1 MKLKRMIGKG
11 ESEALEF
18 KEGATTIAG
27 GLNASSLNVNGFSIA
42 DEYCTRWIEIKD
54 LNIAQSETS
63 KSSSS
68 TINSLPLNSLTAAK
82 SDDMAATSFLRL
94 GGWITN
100 TTIPKKSFGGNIDL
114 LRKSESLETNTN
126 PPAFDNEANLPFTIP
141 FVAYSAENPLL
152 SSKRFT
158 DLEMFS
164 SSRNFGESGITLSA
178 DELSSIF
185 KSSRNMI
192 PGNRGVVF
200 QNILDGFSG
209 SDQLNN
215 ITNQN
220 SGASKSGLSMADFAV
235 RYNIFTNF
243 HSHIANNDNALFK
256 SYDNRSLKTFYI
268 EAKLK

>member
-1 MKLKRMIGKG
+1 MKFGNSKNRRAKLKI
-11 ESEALEF
+11 
-18 KEGATTIAG
+18 EGN
-27 GLNASSLNVNGFSIA
+27 LNGSSLNSRAVNATQEHPYFVRI
-42 DEYCTRWIEIKD
+42 
-54 LNIAQSETS
+54 LNQPNIS

-68 TINSLPLNSLTAAK
+68 TINNVPLNSLTSAK
-82 SDDMAATSFLRL
+82 SDDIAATSFLRL

-126 PPAFDNEANLPFTIP
+126 PPTFDNEANLPFTIP
-141 FVAYSAENPLL
+141 FEAYSAENPLL
-152 SSKRFT
+152 SSNRFT

-178 DELSSIF
+178 DELGSVF
-185 KSSRNMI
+185 ESSRNMI

-200 QNILDGFSG
+200 QNILNGFSG

-220 SGASKSGLSMADFAV
+220 SGASKSGLSD
-235 RYNIFTNF
+235 R
-243 HSHIANNDNALFK
+243 K
-256 SYDNRSLKTFYI
+256 SV
-268 EAKLK
+268 